1 MPQMSDRWIPPQNTD
16 AEMSVLGCLLLD
28 QEKLPTVLEVLKPED
43 FYREEHKEIYLA
55 ILGLFEKSAPIDIL
69 TVEEQLRSRGSL
81 SRTGGMS
88 YLGELAAGVI
98 SSENAKHYAGIVAQK
113 ALLRKLIRECSKIV
127 EESYAAGED
136 AEAIIEAAEMAIFGI
151 MEDRNQ
157 AGVVHV
163 RQVIGEIYDKL
174 TELFNRKGRYTG
186 VCTGF
191 RDLDDKT
198 FGFQKS
204 DLILLAARPSVGK
217 SALALNMAHHAA
229 VNEGAPVIYFSLEM
243 SRDQLVSRMI
253 SADQQVDASRLRS
266 GKLSDEDWRKIALA
280 TGRMMDAPLYIDDT
294 SNINVVDIKAKCR
307 RLKLERHGLGLVVI
321 DYIQLMQG
329 SGRNKFENRQQ
340 EMSEISRS
348 LKLMAKEL
356 SVPVLA
362 LSQLSR
368 APELRGKEGHRPMLS
383 DLRESGAIEQDADI
397 VMFIY
402 RDEVYN
408 ADTDRPGIAELIVA
422 KHRNGETGTVELL
435 WQNIYTRFVNLD
447 AYHDPGQP

>member
-174 TELFNRKGRYTG
+174 PKQLIHGNPTGDSVVYENGEIVGLKGYEIYNISHVRLF
-186 VCTGF
+186 
-191 RDLDDKT
+191 
-198 FGFQKS
+198 
-204 DLILLAARPSVGK
+204 DLIWCAGEINAQPIESYLSMFKGILKGYDSMNPLTAAEKQAIYYV
-217 SALALNMAHHAA
+217 LCTAA
-229 VNEGAPVIYFSLEM
+229 M
-243 SRDQLVSRMI
+243 
-253 SADQQVDASRLRS
+253 
-266 GKLSDEDWRKIALA
+266 
-280 TGRMMDAPLYIDDT
+280 
-294 SNINVVDIKAKCR
+294 NVVANWD
-307 RLKLERHGLGLVVI
+307 
-321 DYIQLMQG
+321 
-329 SGRNKFENRQQ
+329 
-340 EMSEISRS
+340 
-348 LKLMAKEL
+348 
-356 SVPVLA
+356 
-362 LSQLSR
+362 
-368 APELRGKEGHRPMLS
+368 
-383 DLRESGAIEQDADI
+383 
-397 VMFIY
+397 
-402 RDEVYN
+402 DEF
-408 ADTDRPGIAELIVA
+408 DVA
-422 KHRNGETGTVELL
+422 KRNLRALVFLAE
-435 WQNIYTRFVNLD
+435 NNAMFANLS
-447 AYHDPGQP
+447 